1 MAKRSQSRE
10 SEGLN
15 SIICLVIDRCVTL
28 EILPVGSGLQISLGK
43 SALLFHS
50 WYENQ
55 MKCFGKQQFFWCHN
69 YLFVIQNFIISK
81 QCTPSLLYT
90 KSQTTYLVHT
100 SQHFPSLD
108 VLSSSCLGAPIRSM
122 FKAKINWEGA
132 TLAPTGKPLSSD
144 CQRKRWPYCSLEEGE
159 EAEMSPGL

>member
-28 EILPVGSGLQISLGK
+28 EILPICSGLLGK

-55 MKCFGKQQFFWCHN
+55 MKCFGKQKFFWYHN

-100 SQHFPSLD
+100 SQHFPSQD
-108 VLSSSCLGAPIRSM
+108 VFLLHA
-122 FKAKINWEGA
+122 WEHQSIPCSKQR
-132 TLAPTGKPLSSD
+132 LTGKVPHWFQLENSCHQTVRERDDHIAPL
-144 CQRKRWPYCSLEEGE
+144 KREKRQKCHLDYR
-159 EAEMSPGL
+159 